1 MPELPLVSKGDPF
14 TVQEI
19 VGSGSRLELQDK
31 VTAVPSTGFVSIE
44 VIFGW
49 SKSVIIKKYRKLT

>member
-44 VIFGW
+44 VIFG
-49 SKSVIIKKYRKLT
+49 

>member
-1 MPELPLVSKGDPF
+1 MPELPLVSKGDSF

-44 VIFGW
+44 VIFG
-49 SKSVIIKKYRKLT
+49 

>member
-14 TVQEI
+14 IVQNI
-19 VGSGSRLELQDK
+19 FGPGSPLELQYK
-31 VTAVPSTGFVSIE
+31 VTAVPSIVLVSVE

-49 SKSVIIKKYRKLT
+49 SKSVIINKQ